1 MAASQPIAW
10 HSGGKFHENKFHE
23 KFISWK
29 GKFHEKIRFH
39 EMENSMKKLF
49 HDRKFLEWLFQY
61 LNFPWLNISWQ
72 LQIEQIKIKT
82 NRIGHAIQAWA
93 PPQNARSFQ
102 MSIHIPFLS

>member
-1 MAASQPIAW
+1 
-10 HSGGKFHENKFHE
+10 
-23 KFISWK
+23 
-29 GKFHEKIRFH
+29 
-39 EMENSMKKLF
+39 MENSMKKLF

-72 LQIEQIKIKT
+72 LQIEQIKMKT
-82 NRIGHAIQAWA
+82 NRIGHEIQAWA